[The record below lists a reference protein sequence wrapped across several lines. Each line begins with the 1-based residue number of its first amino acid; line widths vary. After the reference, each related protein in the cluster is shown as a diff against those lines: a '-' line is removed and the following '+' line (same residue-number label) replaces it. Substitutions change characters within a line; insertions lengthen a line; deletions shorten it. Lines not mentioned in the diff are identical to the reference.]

1 MLLIIPYFIIVAG
14 ISFIPAIIAVAGG
27 ILAIVT
33 EKIKKNPA
41 YTPEVKAF
49 KKKKAIRTTVIVA
62 SIIAFVVILL
72 TVIAVVGILDV
83 FRLM

>member
-14 ISFIPAIIAVAGG
+14 ISFISVIIAISGG

-41 YTPEVKAF
+41 YTPEVKEF

-62 SIIAFVVILL
+62 SIIAFVVILF

>member
-33 EKIKKNPA
+33 EKIKKNPKI
-41 YTPEVKAF
+41 YLQQCVC
-49 KKKKAIRTTVIVA
+49 
-62 SIIAFVVILL
+62 VV
-72 TVIAVVGILDV
+72 
-83 FRLM
+83 